1 MCRASSIL
9 PLNQA
14 RNSLESID
22 RHKTKNPKLGTAK
35 KSAPP
40 KSALR
45 KNQCPQKISAANSWR
60 LLRFSREW
68 LWRLKTMESDQLMIE
83 RLLSDFAWFAD
94 RGDATAL
101 SELFIPDGV
110 LLVSGNALRGR
121 VQIAEDCIRRFLDPN
136 RRTRHFWSNL
146 RIDRMDGDTAASF
159 AIQLTFEQS
168 GAGQPTQLR
177 VNDLVDE
184 FQRDSSG
191 SWKIARRVIERK
203 MALSI

>member
-1 MCRASSIL
+1 
-9 PLNQA
+9 
-14 RNSLESID
+14 
-22 RHKTKNPKLGTAK
+22 
-35 KSAPP
+35 
-40 KSALR
+40 
-45 KNQCPQKISAANSWR
+45 
-60 LLRFSREW
+60 
-68 LWRLKTMESDQLMIE
+68 MESGQLMIE

-101 SELFIPDGV
+101 SELFTPDGV
-110 LLVSGNALRGR
+110 LLVSGNELRGR
-121 VQIAEDCIRRFLDPN
+121 VQIAEDCIRRSLDPN

-146 RIDRMDGDTAASF
+146 RIDPMDGATAASF

-191 SWKIARRVIERK
+191 SWKIPLRVTDRK
-203 MALSI
+203 MPLSF

>member
-1 MCRASSIL
+1 
-9 PLNQA
+9 
-14 RNSLESID
+14 
-22 RHKTKNPKLGTAK
+22 
-35 KSAPP
+35 
-40 KSALR
+40 
-45 KNQCPQKISAANSWR
+45 
-60 LLRFSREW
+60 
-68 LWRLKTMESDQLMIE
+68 MESDQLMIE

-94 RGDATAL
+94 RGDGTAL

-110 LLVSGNALRGR
+110 LMVSGNELRGR
-121 VQIAEDCIRRFLDPN
+121 VQIAEDCIRRFLNPN
-136 RRTRHFWSNL
+136 RKTRHFWSNL

-159 AIQLTFEQS
+159 SIQLTFEQS

-191 SWKIARRVIERK
+191 SWKIARRVIDRK